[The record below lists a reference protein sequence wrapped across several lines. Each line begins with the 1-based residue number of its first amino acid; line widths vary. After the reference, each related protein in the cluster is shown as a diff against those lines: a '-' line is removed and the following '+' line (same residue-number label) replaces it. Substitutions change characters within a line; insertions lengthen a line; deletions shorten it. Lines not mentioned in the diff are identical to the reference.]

1 MKFNWGTGIV
11 IGIILFM
18 VFILQYVIRVQIDS
32 KFDNELVTEDYYQAE
47 TLIDSKYEKRQNASK
62 LNEKLKIKNIT
73 EGVVIEFPEGF
84 DFSKINGEISLYR
97 PSNQKL
103 DQTFP
108 IKLTS
113 NALIIPKNQLEKGRW
128 DVSVDWTYDG
138 NAYLNSE
145 SFNLN

>member
-1 MKFNWGTGIV
+1 MKFNWGTGIT

-18 VFILQYVIRVQIDS
+18 AFILQYVIRVQVDS
-32 KFDNELVTEDYYQAE
+32 RYDNELVTEDYYQAE
-47 TLIDSKYEKRQNASK
+47 TQIDSKYEKRQNANK
-62 LNEKLKIKNIT
+62 LVDKLKITNVS
-73 EGVVIEFPEGF
+73 EGVVIEFPTDF
-84 DFSKINGEISLYR
+84 DFSKISGEISLYR

-108 IKLTS
+108 IQLTS
-113 NALIIPKNQLEKGRW
+113 NALLIPKNQLENGRW

-138 NAYLNSE
+138 NSYLNSE